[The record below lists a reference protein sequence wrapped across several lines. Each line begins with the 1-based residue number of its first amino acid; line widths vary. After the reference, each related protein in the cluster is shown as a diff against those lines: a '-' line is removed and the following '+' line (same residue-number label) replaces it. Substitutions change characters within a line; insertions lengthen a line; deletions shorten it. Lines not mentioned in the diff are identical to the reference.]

1 MGSRK
6 KQLPPLRDSKLTHL
20 LAAALG
26 DSTALVHALVYA
38 PTQRQHQA
46 EAAAALEW
54 AAKASAARL
63 KPGVYA
69 GTPSKGLVTQLQA
82 VLNALD
88 SPGEEMRQ
96 EMHGQMTP
104 DEAALERLREEV
116 ATPRPTPTTT
126 PTPTPTPSPTRTCTR
141 TRTRTRTRTPN
152 PTPNSCHLR
161 LATR

>member
-26 DSTALVHALVYA
+26 DSTALVHALVYT

-116 ATPRPTPTTT
+116 ATPRPTPT
-126 PTPTPTPSPTRTCTR
+126 PTRTRTRTRTRTCTR
-141 TRTRTRTRTPN
+141 TRTRT
-152 PTPNSCHLR
+152 PT
-161 LATR
+161 